1 MIKHALFGL
10 DYAFINNK
18 FIPIDLKTPVSGLCA
33 FFKAKF
39 PSTKSRPS
47 LFLQKKHL
55 FGVIKHM
62 SLSVAKNDNDDVN
75 SNNNNNHYYCNNQ
88 L

>member
-10 DYAFINNK
+10 DYALINNK

-39 PSTKSRPS
+39 PSTKSPP
-47 LFLQKKHL
+47 LFLQKKT
-55 FGVIKHM
+55 FV
-62 SLSVAKNDNDDVN
+62 
-75 SNNNNNHYYCNNQ
+75 
-88 L
+88 